1 MAKKPTQRRLELNG
15 EMNISTAAIIRQQLL
30 DALSGA
36 EIVEVGLGRVSECDT
51 AGVQLM
57 LAAKRQAA
65 QAGKTLIFAEHS
77 APVVE
82 TLDLLDLLAQL
93 GDPVLIRSQA

>member
-1 MAKKPTQRRLELNG
+1 MAKKPTQRRLELSG
-15 EMNISTAAIIRQQLL
+15 EMSISRASAIRLQLL
-30 DALSGA
+30 EALSGA
-36 EIVEVGLGRVSECDT
+36 EIVEVDLGRVSECDT
-51 AGVQLM
+51 TGVQLM

-65 QAGKTLIFAEHS
+65 LAGKTLIFADHS